1 MSMIRARLTLNKRL
15 NATLICQPYKRLL
28 HSSRAIAHQHKDQ
41 EQIPDHEHNHD
52 PTIEEHGL
60 KSMLSHSH
68 SHGHSHSHSG
78 ENAFLTLSKDKVL
91 TNPGVRIT
99 WIGLGSNVLMA
110 VGKFFGGIA
119 FHSQALLADSVHA
132 MSDLVSDFLTLFS
145 VSLSSKKSNDMYP
158 YGYGKVETV
167 GSLAVSTILAG
178 AGVSIGWSSLCAI
191 VGPIVPHTIIE
202 SLHNIFGSMIDF
214 SGSHSHSHTSA
225 TDVNAAWIAGGSII
239 MKEWIFQ
246 ATKRVAIKTNSN
258 VLMANHSGENAF
270 LTLSKD
276 KVLTN
281 PGVRITWIGLGS
293 NVLMAVGKF
302 FGGIAFHSQALLAD
316 SVHAMSDL
324 VSDFL
329 TLFSVSLS
337 SKKSND
343 MYPYGYGKVETVG
356 SLAVSTILAGAG
368 VSIGWS
374 SLCAIV
380 GPIVPH
386 TIIESL
392 HNIFGSM
399 IDFSG
404 SHSHSHT
411 SATDVNAAWIAGG
424 SIIMKEWIFQ
434 ATKRVAIKTNSN
446 VLMANAW
453 HHRIDS
459 LTSLVALVAISSS
472 YFFGIQSLD
481 SLGGLLVSV
490 LIIKAGGEGMVSS
503 VKELTDQS
511 LSKKDERY
519 LEIESILKKQIP
531 LLDRGNLELDR
542 LVVMPSGP
550 KMRAITTLSVPQD
563 SNISVHD
570 MDNVTAELRKSMLD
584 GVKNLSF
591 FDVRYTSKY

>member
-60 KSMLSHSH
+60 ESMLSHSH
-68 SHGHSHSHSG
+68 SHGHSHS
-78 ENAFLTLSKDKVL
+78 
-91 TNPGVRIT
+91 
-99 WIGLGSNVLMA
+99 
-110 VGKFFGGIA
+110 
-119 FHSQALLADSVHA
+119 
-132 MSDLVSDFLTLFS
+132 
-145 VSLSSKKSNDMYP
+145 
-158 YGYGKVETV
+158 
-167 GSLAVSTILAG
+167 
-178 AGVSIGWSSLCAI
+178 
-191 VGPIVPHTIIE
+191 
-202 SLHNIFGSMIDF
+202 
-214 SGSHSHSHTSA
+214 
-225 TDVNAAWIAGGSII
+225 
-239 MKEWIFQ
+239 
-246 ATKRVAIKTNSN
+246 
-258 VLMANHSGENAF
+258 HSGENAF